1 MPTTNSTSLR
11 IATYNIGYDS
21 KPDQIT
27 LSGSISALKNPL
39 EQPGRFLGLSG
50 EQPWSTRR
58 LRVAESLSSEKIVI
72 VGFQE
77 ASERQVHD
85 LVKLLGDEW
94 AWIGVGGGDGMKRG
108 EYCPIFYK
116 KSIVKLHSSDTFW
129 ISDTPFTPSQY
140 PGAGQSRLCT
150 VARFSAKS
158 GAKTKFTVLN
168 THLDARSD
176 SQRRLG
182 TSLILARARYEAVKL
197 HSAVFVMGD
206 FNSVSTGKGSGA
218 YNIITGARPPV
229 TIDSRFAAKNDV
241 GNQLPDFKML
251 DLRGQAPKEKVSSN
265 FATYTGF
272 NKPSDTSAWRRIDY
286 IFGGSNRRWKSKGY
300 KVRSSL
306 SDDGILA
313 SDHRPVFAD
322 ITI

>member
-1 MPTTNSTSLR
+1 MPPTNTTSLR
-11 IATYNIGYDS
+11 IAIYNIGYDS
-21 KPDQIT
+21 KPDRIT

-39 EQPGRFLGLSG
+39 EQPGRFLGVSG

-72 VGFQE
+72 AGFQE
-77 ASERQVHD
+77 ASERQVYD
-85 LVKLLGDEW
+85 LVKLLGDAW
-94 AWIGVGGGDGMKRG
+94 AWIGVGGGDGMERG

-116 KSIVKLHSSDTFW
+116 KSIVKLLSSDTFW
-129 ISDTPFTPSQY
+129 ISDTPFTPSKY
-140 PGAGQSRLCT
+140 PGAGRSRLCT

-176 SQRRLG
+176 RQRRLG
-182 TSLILARARYEAVKL
+182 ASLILARARYEAVKL

-218 YNIITGARPPV
+218 YNIITGARPP
-229 TIDSRFAAKNDV
+229 NDV
-241 GNQLPDFKML
+241 GTQLPDFKMI
-251 DLRGQAPKEKVSSN
+251 DLRGQAPREKVSSN

-313 SDHRPVFAD
+313 SAHRPVFAD
-322 ITI
+322 VTI